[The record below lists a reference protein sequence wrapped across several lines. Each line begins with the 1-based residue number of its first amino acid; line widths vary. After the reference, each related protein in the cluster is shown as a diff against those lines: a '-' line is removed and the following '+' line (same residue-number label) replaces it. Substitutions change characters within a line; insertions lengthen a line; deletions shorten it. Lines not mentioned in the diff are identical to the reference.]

1 MKISKSRLKQIIKE
15 ELSSVLSEEEDERA
29 LQKRAESDGWKD
41 YKDDQDRGDH
51 WETFEGGKYLQ
62 YWQLGFDNAQE
73 DEQMGSPLVD
83 KDDDGIPDEKEL
95 AVVDKG
101 ELSGSSLD
109 EVLTQLFD
117 LRKQHKAKQQ
127 WEVAG
132 FIDEAIERLE
142 RAISSSKA
150 LSEGARGYY
159 SGNEDTDLIIKAA
172 QSADKTGRYPITNLE
187 SFIQAVD
194 MAHADD
200 AFGRMKPNN
209 DEIHDAWMEFVRRD
223 LHR

>member
-29 LQKRAESDGWKD
+29 LQKRAEADGWKD
-41 YKDDQDRGDH
+41 YKDGQDRGDH

-117 LRKQHKAKQQ
+117 LRKQHKAKRKPINRFKMSQ
-127 WEVAG
+127 
-132 FIDEAIERLE
+132 
-142 RAISSSKA
+142 RA
-150 LSEGARGYY
+150 LFRP
-159 SGNEDTDLIIKAA
+159 LF
-172 QSADKTGRYPITNLE
+172 Q
-187 SFIQAVD
+187 IQ
-194 MAHADD
+194 
-200 AFGRMKPNN
+200 
-209 DEIHDAWMEFVRRD
+209 
-223 LHR
+223 